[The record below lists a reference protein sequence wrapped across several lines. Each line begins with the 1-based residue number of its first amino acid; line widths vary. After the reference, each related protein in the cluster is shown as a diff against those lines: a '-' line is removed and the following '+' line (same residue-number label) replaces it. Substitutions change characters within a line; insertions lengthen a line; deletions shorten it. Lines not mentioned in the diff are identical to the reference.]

1 MTDKTCFHKHMKFLF
16 TIILAFF
23 ITGCK
28 SDEATEPPP
37 LAPEGK
43 SASSR
48 SKKIAGLLNKKHQL
62 SKKLKKLV
70 ASSQLD
76 PDGELKIIIKEQQ
89 QAYRDLQ
96 NIRNTHPSLQK
107 LNEEL
112 LFWQENQFSA
122 RTRKREFEIKQAA
135 DKIIEISTKI
145 QRLSLELPEI
155 REAQDRITRS
165 QKQIEE
171 LQRSLAEKSS
181 EGQAILKELE
191 IIEEQI
197 KSVD

>member
-1 MTDKTCFHKHMKFLF
+1 MRVLSAL
-16 TIILAFF
+16 ILASFL
-23 ITGCK
+23 TGCK
-28 SDEATEPPP
+28 SDEATEPIPTPP
-37 LAPEGK
+37 KPQP
-43 SASSR
+43 SSSR
-48 SKKIAGLLNKKHQL
+48 SKEIAGLLNKKHQL
-62 SKKLKKLV
+62 SKKLKTLV
-70 ASSQLD
+70 APTGD
-76 PDGELKIIIKEQQ
+76 LKIIITEQE

-107 LNEEL
+107 LGKDL
-112 LFWQENQFSA
+112 AFWQQNQFSA